1 MFCGRGGGSSES
13 CHLGL
18 HTRMQPRLT
27 RSISLSIE
35 LNSDLPACLPALFI
49 DLCRLCLPH
58 AANALVAAATRLRL
72 FGSGNSLAK
81 DQHIVRRVKWPS
93 SCCQSAARKS
103 KHAAEKQTNC
113 SLASGKLV
121 ENSRL
126 LLFFFRVRTCSICAA
141 ASQLSCSTISAV
153 TPSPRVIGVA

>member
-1 MFCGRGGGSSES
+1 M
-13 CHLGL
+13 GL

-35 LNSDLPACLPALFI
+35 LNSDLPACLPACI
-49 DLCRLCLPH
+49 VHRLVSLVP
-58 AANALVAAATRLRL
+58 ATRSQRPVAAATRLRL
-72 FGSGNSLAK
+72 FGLGNSLAK